1 MDQGIIQNLKFHYR
15 KRLLRRRIAAIDSG
29 REFTLNLLDAVF
41 LLRQAW
47 NEVTEA
53 TLSNCFRKA
62 GFVFN
67 ELVIFQCFDINF
79 DEFQDE
85 VQNEDVEDQELGN
98 YWTELQRQSEFN
110 ADVEISDY
118 LAVDDAVIT
127 SGSLTLEE
135 IAQEHSSSTAN
146 EVNSDDEEI
155 QEVEE
160 RIPITGPAA
169 RQAYFQLRQFCE
181 ENGLNEKLYTAFD
194 QVEEFLLKD
203 QMSKMKQPM
212 ISDFFVHQ

>member
-1 MDQGIIQNLKFHYR
+1 LFEKWLKKWDKRLKIDGRKILLFLDNCSAHPKIKLDNIELKFLPPNTTAASQPMDQGIIQNLKFHYR

-79 DEFQDE
+79 DEF
-85 VQNEDVEDQELGN
+85 
-98 YWTELQRQSEFN
+98 
-110 ADVEISDY
+110 
-118 LAVDDAVIT
+118 
-127 SGSLTLEE
+127 
-135 IAQEHSSSTAN
+135 
-146 EVNSDDEEI
+146 
-155 QEVEE
+155 
-160 RIPITGPAA
+160 
-169 RQAYFQLRQFCE
+169 
-181 ENGLNEKLYTAFD
+181 
-194 QVEEFLLKD
+194 
-203 QMSKMKQPM
+203 
-212 ISDFFVHQ
+212 